1 MQFRALIFVG
11 HGPGQRSFGE
21 IMNTE
26 RREYWGSSARR
37 SGTEPSAGRRG
48 RGSEARDGGPERT
61 SGAGVFGR
69 RAWASIT
76 RSLDLSPRELQ
87 LVRGVFNDDTDF
99 SIASSLGISPH
110 TVHTHF
116 ERLHRK
122 MGVADRAQ
130 LILRVV
136 NEFLAL
142 TASPGS
148 LLPPVCPCRADARCP
163 RRRAAAP
170 D

>member
-1 MQFRALIFVG
+1 MRHRPPVRQGLR
-11 HGPGQRSFGE
+11 QRSLAA

-26 RREYWGSSARR
+26 RREYRGQSAGMT
-37 SGTEPSAGRRG
+37 GTGLLAGRRG
-48 RGSEARDGGPERT
+48 RGSKARDSGPART

-122 MGVADRAQ
+122 MEVADRAQ

-170 D
+170 G